1 MSSQQISVPHGP
13 DRQRILNV
21 LAQRRYRQRKRE
33 RLQSLETRLDARLGG
48 TNTMYASGGEI
59 QLQHPMQPPLLRPGN
74 PGTPNDTLYDPY
86 PDFTIGASNASRTCL
101 APYESACNTSESSS
115 SYVTDQFGINTFLP
129 YGSTSQSVTSTS
141 DSQLSA
147 ELQDLETSQFT
158 FPSEHAID
166 IPTLKT
172 MEVSLRIA
180 HMLGLADELLDLT
193 ISRVLDVSK
202 ISVPLGD
209 LPENL
214 RPTEA
219 QLLLP
224 HSPVIDV
231 LPWPSVRTKLIC
243 LFSQPD
249 QLRPPIARGSMA
261 IMRLMHGLDDESEGL
276 RVTFDINGHGYDEK
290 SWEIGQAI
298 LKDWWWALDPE
309 IVSNSNRLRY
319 RRGAPKLQLSIP

>member
-1 MSSQQISVPHGP
+1 MSSQQISVPYGP
-13 DRQRILNV
+13 DRQRLLNV

-33 RLQSLETRLDARLGG
+33 RLQFLETRLHASG
-48 TNTMYASGGEI
+48 TNVMYAFDGET
-59 QLQHPMQPPLLRPGN
+59 QHQHPMQPPVLGPDI
-74 PGTPNDTLYDPY
+74 PSTPNNPLYDLY
-86 PDFTIGASNASRTCL
+86 QGFNIGAANTSCMGPVS
-101 APYESACNTSESSS
+101 YELACNTSEISA
-115 SYVTDQFGINTFLP
+115 SYVGDEFEINTVFP
-129 YGSTSQSVTSTS
+129 HESTAQSVASTS
-141 DSQLSA
+141 DSQLST

-158 FPSEHAID
+158 FPSEHVID

-193 ISRVLDVSK
+193 ISRVLDVSRFL
-202 ISVPLGD
+202 VPLGD

-214 RPTEA
+214 RPTSA

-224 HSPVIDV
+224 HCPVIDV
-231 LPWPSVRTKLIC
+231 LPWPSVRTRLTC

-261 IMRLMHGLDDESEGL
+261 IMRLMHGIDDESEGL
-276 RVTFDINGHGYDEK
+276 RVSLDTNGHGYDEK

-298 LKDWWWALDPE
+298 LKDWWWVLDAE
-309 IVSNSNRLRY
+309 IISNSNRLRNL
-319 RRGAPKLQLSIP
+319 RGAPKLQLSIP

>member
-1 MSSQQISVPHGP
+1 MSSQQIPVPHGP

-48 TNTMYASGGEI
+48 TDTIYASNGEM
-59 QLQHPMQPPLLRPGN
+59 QFQQPMQPPLTSIDPI
-74 PGTPNDTLYDPY
+74 YDLD
-86 PDFTIGASNASRTCL
+86 PDFMIGASNACL
-101 APYESACNTSESSS
+101 VPYESACNTSETSP
-115 SYVTDQFGINTFLP
+115 SYVSNQFGTNTILP
-129 YGSTSQSVTSTS
+129 YGSTSQSAISMPDT
-141 DSQLSA
+141 QLSA

-180 HMLGLADELLDLT
+180 QMLGLSDELLDLT
-193 ISRVLDVSK
+193 KSRVLDVSK
-202 ISVPLGD
+202 ISVSLGD

-224 HSPVIDV
+224 HHPVIDV
-231 LPWPSVRTKLIC
+231 LPWPSVRTRLIC

-261 IMRLMHGLDDESEGL
+261 IMRLMHGFDDESEGL
-276 RVTFDINGHGYDEK
+276 RIALDINGHGHGGE

-298 LKDWWWALDPE
+298 FKDWWWALDPE
-309 IVSNSNRLRY
+309 IISNSNRLRY
-319 RRGAPKLQLSIP
+319 IRGAPKLQLSMP